1 MTASVYLECKHC
13 GYSSVSDYVPP
24 IVTKVIDGALTQV
37 EISADDITVTDY
49 FTKYYFWPRCECG
62 SRNYTAKISED
73 TPYWFK

>member
-13 GYSSVSDYVPP
+13 GLSSVSEYVPP
-24 IVTKVIDGALTQV
+24 IVIKEIDGALREV

-62 SRNYTAKISED
+62 SRSYTAEIRES
-73 TPYWFK
+73 